1 MTINHNS
8 PKLRYWPEALTSA
21 LSILLV
27 LCEGASDMTHH
38 GIPFWFKAIESALKV
53 LVVLL
58 ELYALLR
65 VRR

>member
-1 MTINHNS
+1 
-8 PKLRYWPEALTSA
+8 
-21 LSILLV
+21 
-27 LCEGASDMTHH
+27 MTHH
-38 GIPFWFKAIESALKV
+38 GISFWFKAIQSALKV